1 MSAQLRDRRY
11 LETPF
16 HARIAA
22 ACETNQWYS
31 WKHYT
36 AVQCFTT
43 VQQEY
48 FAIRNACSVFDITPI
63 TKYRIEG
70 PDGLAYLNRLV
81 TRDLGGL
88 KPGRVSYVA
97 WCNDHGHVL
106 DDGTVFSLGNN
117 QWRLCS
123 QERHLDWLLWSAV
136 GFNVDIREETDEI
149 AALSIQGP
157 TSYRVLNA
165 MGLEGVDRLKPFDLA
180 GFRLDGA
187 SLHVSRTGFTGD
199 LGYELWM
206 EPAAALSVWDRLMD
220 AGQAYGIRP
229 IGSHALDIARIEAG
243 FIQAGVDF
251 VPAEHAVRPGRA
263 RSPFELGLG
272 WLVHLEKANF
282 NGRRALIAEK
292 ARGSRHRLVRL
303 DVEGNKPARDSF
315 IYDSRRK
322 VVGTVTSAT
331 WSPSAKANIALATVN
346 EPHGAPGD
354 RLWAEIYYNRELQW
368 NRVMAAC
375 RVVEG
380 AFFDPPRR
388 RATPPL
394 DY

>member
-11 LETPF
+11 LESPF
-16 HARIAA
+16 HDRLVA

-48 FAIRNACSVFDITPI
+48 FAIRNACSMFDITPI

-70 PDGLAYLNRLV
+70 RDGLAYLNRLV

-88 KPGRVSYVA
+88 KPGRVSYVV
-97 WCNDHGHVL
+97 WCNDDGHVL
-106 DDGTVFSLGNN
+106 DDGTVFHLGENR
-117 QWRLCS
+117 WRLCS
-123 QERHLDWLLWSAV
+123 QERHLDWLLWSAL
-136 GFNVDIREETDEI
+136 GFDVTIREETDEV
-149 AALSIQGP
+149 AGLSLQGP
-157 TSYRVLNA
+157 TACRALK
-165 MGLEGVDRLKPFDLA
+165 GLGFDGVERLQPFALA
-180 GFRLDGA
+180 EFRLDRVPVT
-187 SLHVSRTGFTGD
+187 VSRTGFTGD
-199 LGYELWM
+199 LGYELWID
-206 EPAAALSVWDRLMD
+206 PGHALQLWDRLMA
-220 AGQAYGIRP
+220 AGLPHGIRP
-229 IGSHALDIARIEAG
+229 IGSLALDMARIEAG
-243 FIQAGVDF
+243 FVQAGVDF

-272 WLVHLEKANF
+272 RLVNLNKANF
-282 NGRRALIAEK
+282 NGRRALLREK
-292 ARGSRHRLVRL
+292 ARGSRWRLVHL
-303 DVEGNKPARDSF
+303 DIEGNKPARDSF
-315 IYDSRRK
+315 VYGPRRK
-322 VVGTVTSAT
+322 LVGTVTSAT
-331 WSPSAKANIALATVN
+331 WSPSAKANIALASVKM
-346 EPHGAPGD
+346 PHGAPGD

-375 RVVEG
+375 RVIEG

-394 DY
+394 DH

>member
-16 HARIAA
+16 HPRVAA
-22 ACETNQWYS
+22 ACETNGWYS
-31 WKHYT
+31 WKRYT

-48 FAIRNACSVFDITPI
+48 FAIRNACSVFDVTPI

-70 PDGLAYLNRLV
+70 SDGLAYLNRLV
-81 TRDLGGL
+81 TRDLSGL

-97 WCNDHGHVL
+97 WCNDYGQVL
-106 DDGTVFSLGNN
+106 DDGTVFSLGGNR
-117 QWRLCS
+117 WRLCS

-136 GFNVDIREETDEI
+136 GFDVQVREETDEI
-149 AALSIQGP
+149 AGLSLQGP
-157 TSYRVLNA
+157 TSCRVLKA
-165 MGLEGVDRLKPFDLA
+165 MGLNGVDRLKPFDLA
-180 GFRLDGA
+180 EFPFEGTALT
-187 SLHVSRTGFTGD
+187 VSRTGFTGD
-199 LGYELWM
+199 LGYELWIV
-206 EPAAALSVWDRLMD
+206 PDRALQLWDRLME
-220 AGQAYGIRP
+220 AGLAYGIRP
-229 IGSHALDIARIEAG
+229 IGSQALDIARIEAG

-251 VPAEHAVRPGRA
+251 VPAEHVVRPGRA

-272 WLVHLEKANF
+272 WLVHLEKPNF
-282 NGRRALIAEK
+282 NGRGALIAEK
-292 ARGSRHRLVRL
+292 KRGSRHRLVRL

-315 IYDSRRK
+315 VYDSRRR

-331 WSPSAKANIALATVN
+331 WSPSAKANIALATLKA
-346 EPHGAPGD
+346 PHGAPGD

-368 NRVMAAC
+368 SRVMAAC

>member
-1 MSAQLRDRRY
+1 MSFAHNDRRY

-16 HARIAA
+16 HPRLAA
-22 ACETNQWYS
+22 ACETNEWYT

-48 FAIRNACSVFDITPI
+48 FAIRNACSLFDITPM

-70 PDGLAYLNRLV
+70 RDGLAYLDRLV
-81 TRDLGGL
+81 TRDLSGL

-97 WCNDHGHVL
+97 WCNDAGHVM
-106 DDGTVFSLGNN
+106 DDGTVFYLGENR
-117 QWRLCS
+117 WRLCS
-123 QERHLDWLLWSAV
+123 QERHLDWLLWAAA
-136 GFNVDIREETDEI
+136 GFEVEIREETDEV
-149 AALSIQGP
+149 AGLSLQGP
-157 TSYRVLNA
+157 TSCSVLKA
-165 MGLEGVDRLKPFDLA
+165 LGLSGVENLKPFSLGQFDL
-180 GFRLDGA
+180 GGLP
-187 SLHVSRTGFTGD
+187 LTISRTGFTGD
-199 LGYELWM
+199 LGYELWIAP
-206 EPAAALSVWDRLMD
+206 EHALALWDRLMQ
-220 AGQAYGIRP
+220 AGGPFGIRP

-251 VPAEHAVRPGRA
+251 VPAEHVVRPDRA

-272 WLVHLEKANF
+272 WLVHLDKSNF
-282 NGRRALIAEK
+282 NGRAALLREK
-292 ARGSRHRLVRL
+292 ARGSRYRLVRL

-315 IYDSRRK
+315 IYDSRRR

-331 WSPSAKANIALATVN
+331 WSPSAKANIALASLKM
-346 EPHGAPGD
+346 PHGAAGQK
-354 RLWAEIYYNRELQW
+354 LFAEIYYNRELQW
-368 NRVMAAC
+368 NRLMAAC

-388 RATPPL
+388 RATPPT

>member
-1 MSAQLRDRRY
+1 
-11 LETPF
+11 
-16 HARIAA
+16 
-22 ACETNQWYS
+22 
-31 WKHYT
+31 
-36 AVQCFTT
+36 
-43 VQQEY
+43 
-48 FAIRNACSVFDITPI
+48 
-63 TKYRIEG
+63 
-70 PDGLAYLNRLV
+70 
-81 TRDLGGL
+81 
-88 KPGRVSYVA
+88 
-97 WCNDHGHVL
+97 VL
-106 DDGTVFSLGNN
+106 DDGTIFSLGGN

-136 GFNVDIREETDEI
+136 GFDVKIREETDEI
-149 AALSIQGP
+149 AGLSVQGP
-157 TSYRVLNA
+157 TSCRTLKF

-180 GFRLDGA
+180 EFRLDGTA
-187 SLHVSRTGFTGD
+187 LLVSRTGFTGD

-206 EPAAALSVWDRLMD
+206 DPAAALPVWDRLMD
-220 AGQAYGIRP
+220 AGLAYGIRP
-229 IGSHALDIARIEAG
+229 VGSHALDIARIEAG

-272 WLVHLEKANF
+272 WLVHLGKANF
-282 NGRRALIAEK
+282 NGRRALVAEK
-292 ARGSRHRLVRL
+292 ARGSSHRLVRL

-315 IYDSRRK
+315 VYDSRRK

-331 WSPSAKANIALATVN
+331 WSPSAKANIALATVKA
-346 EPHGAPGD
+346 PHGAPGD